1 MSKRGSDSLRYKK
14 EEINIVK
21 LLIKDAIFFFF
32 SKERIQI
39 SKEKTEGTNVKLMQG
54 ISLFNRNMKIKIGPM
69 QDLE

>member
-1 MSKRGSDSLRYKK
+1 MQF
-14 EEINIVK
+14 
-21 LLIKDAIFFFF
+21 FFFF

-69 QDLE
+69 QDLD